1 MRLILVPTPIGN
13 LEDITLRALRVL
25 KEAEVVA
32 CEDTRRTGLLLKH
45 FGISK
50 PMVRLDQHTVANA
63 KRLLEGH
70 ELVAYATDA
79 GTPGISDPGAELVA
93 LAIKEG
99 WALEVLPGPTA
110 LIPALVASGL
120 PTARFAFEGFL
131 PQKRAERR
139 ERLEQVAARTVVLY
153 EAPHRLRETLQDLL
167 QLYGPEHPVAIAREL
182 SKLHE
187 EIWRGRLGDALEYF
201 KEPRGEFVL
210 VLGPKEQAP
219 AARGQGTQELLEQLK
234 AQGLKGKELVSALIE
249 AGVPRNLAYE
259 LAHKPDVP
267 KPRAPFDVS
276 GGVE

>member
-1 MRLILVPTPIGN
+1 MRLVLVPTPIGN

-32 CEDTRRTGLLLKH
+32 CEDTRRTGILLKH

-50 PMVRLDQHTVANA
+50 PMVRLDQHTVGQAR
-63 KRLLEGH
+63 RLLEGY
-70 ELVAYATDA
+70 ERVAYVTDA

-93 LAIKEG
+93 LALKEG
-99 WALEVLPGPTA
+99 WQLEVLPGPTA

-131 PQKRAERR
+131 PQKRSERR
-139 ERLEQVAARTVVLY
+139 ARLGQVLGRTVVLY

-167 QLYGPEHPVAIAREL
+167 QIYGLEHPVAIAREL

-210 VLGPKEQAP
+210 VLGPKEPRAEDP
-219 AARGQGTQELLEQLK
+219 GPREEELLTQFQK
-234 AQGLKGKELVSALIE
+234 QGLKGKELVKALTE
-249 AGVPRNLAYE
+249 AGIPRNKAYE
-259 LAHKPDVP
+259 LAHRTNG
-267 KPRAPFDVS
+267 PR
-276 GGVE
+276 

>member
-50 PMVRLDQHTVANA
+50 PMVRLDQHTVGNA
-63 KRLLEGH
+63 KRLLEGY

-259 LAHKPDVP
+259 LAHKPDAP
-267 KPRAPFDVS
+267 KQ
-276 GGVE
+276 

>member
-1 MRLILVPTPIGN
+1 MRLSLVPTPIGN

-32 CEDTRRTGLLLKH
+32 CEDTRRTGILLKH

-50 PMVRLDQHTVANA
+50 PMVRLDQHTVGQAR
-63 KRLLEGH
+63 RLLEGY
-70 ELVAYATDA
+70 ERVAYVTDA

-93 LAIKEG
+93 LALKEG
-99 WALEVLPGPTA
+99 WQLEVLPGPTA

-131 PQKRAERR
+131 PQKRSERR
-139 ERLEQVAARTVVLY
+139 ARLAQVAGRTVVLY

-167 QLYGPEHPVAIAREL
+167 QIYGPEHPVAVAREL

-187 EIWRGRLGDALEYF
+187 EVWRGRLADALEHF

-210 VLGPKEQAP
+210 VLGPKAEP
-219 AARGQGTQELLEQLK
+219 TEGLEQEAEAVLEHLK
-234 AQGLKGKELVSALIE
+234 AQGLKGKALVKALTE
-249 AGVPRNLAYE
+249 AGVPRNRAYE
-259 LAHKPDVP
+259 LAHKPDTP
-267 KPRAPFDVS
+267 
-276 GGVE
+276 

>member
-50 PMVRLDQHTVANA
+50 PMLRLDQHTVGNA
-63 KRLLEGH
+63 RRLLEGYR
-70 ELVAYATDA
+70 LVAYATDA

-93 LAIKEG
+93 LAIQEG
-99 WALEVLPGPTA
+99 WGLEVLPGPTA

-131 PQKRAERR
+131 PQKRSERW
-139 ERLEQVAARTVVLY
+139 ERLQQVAGRTVVLY
-153 EAPHRLRETLQDLL
+153 EAPHRLRATLQDLL
-167 QLYGPEHPVAIAREL
+167 QIYGPEHPVAIAREL

-187 EIWRGRLGDALEYF
+187 EIWRGRLGQALEHF
-201 KEPRGEFVL
+201 KEPKGEFVL
-210 VLGPKEQAP
+210 VLGPKEKPTA
-219 AARGQGTQELLEQLK
+219 GQGQDANAILERFK
-234 AQGLKGKELVSALIE
+234 AQGLKGKALVRALTE
-249 AGVPRNLAYE
+249 AGIPRNLAYE
-259 LAHKPDVP
+259 LAHPP
-267 KPRAPFDVS
+267 
-276 GGVE
+276 EE